1 MIAQK
6 QDHIACLCKVLV
18 PVIEIKGNNKGLAT
32 VLFIDLDTPKV
43 LLFWSDY
50 YLLVSLKYLLAV
62 PGLPFFKVQFHVL
75 QKEVVVTS

>member
-32 VLFIDLDTPKV
+32 ISRFSFSLIYTRPK
-43 LLFWSDY
+43 FGCFG
-50 YLLVSLKYLLAV
+50 AIIIC
-62 PGLPFFKVQFHVL
+62 
-75 QKEVVVTS
+75 